1 MVEHGNTPSAEL
13 ERRRLARMRPL
24 EAEANRA
31 GLHAL
36 GALVEAV
43 SYWDD
48 NPKLYIKVLDE
59 NLAKGTR
66 ELRDFLQELPA
77 RYGYESA
84 TEYVLGYK
92 PAGTVFDKEDEEAL
106 KSYNRFMGQSL
117 NTSLLSHLG
126 AESLRWG
133 LDKLLQQVAD
143 FTARRHQ
150 IALLT
155 RESRLRQAPTWARM
169 PFSEEGPG
177 EPGSITERLVGQEM
191 SEPEV

>member
-1 MVEHGNTPSAEL
+1 M
-13 ERRRLARMRPL
+13 
-24 EAEANRA
+24 
-31 GLHAL
+31 
-36 GALVEAV
+36 
-43 SYWDD
+43 
-48 NPKLYIKVLDE
+48 
-59 NLAKGTR
+59 
-66 ELRDFLQELPA
+66 
-77 RYGYESA
+77 
-84 TEYVLGYK
+84 
-92 PAGTVFDKEDEEAL
+92 VFDKEDEEAL